1 MPVFRGDPCGITC
14 LILTYAAIFY
24 ADYVIVNWVVLQ
36 TMSTRYCFLLS
47 DCIRP
52 KTGDYLPVSSQL
64 SLMFDV
70 RDFVMMQR
78 KEGFCRL
85 ASLLLTHFVPDVD

>member
-36 TMSTRYCFLLS
+36 TMFNRY
-47 DCIRP
+47 
-52 KTGDYLPVSSQL
+52 YL
-64 SLMFDV
+64 
-70 RDFVMMQR
+70 DFSV
-78 KEGFCRL
+78 EEY
-85 ASLLLTHFVPDVD
+85 H